1 MADSRRRGSK
11 KRTRARQ
18 VTIVVVTVVVV
29 GGGAAAAWAATRPA
43 DESYRTAVAGPSSV
57 TDSLALTGTIQPVTQ
72 ATVAF
77 PMSGQVASVS
87 VHLGQ
92 TVGVGQVLSQL
103 NTTSLAST
111 VSADQSA
118 VATAQAKLAS
128 DQTSQTS
135 VSDVSDQV
143 TTPSA
148 SGSGKSGSSGTS
160 SKVTSLLKG
169 LSADQ
174 NAVRKAQ
181 QQVDAALT
189 LVSAANKQV
198 AATCPAVVASLNELA
213 GSGSTSADRSASTR
227 SSSRGSSSGESS
239 RSGSSSSETSTTDS
253 PTSTTTPP
261 PPSGPSP
268 TQVTDCTT
276 LIDQASEDEAKAAT
290 DEHALT
296 SAVTA
301 LSGSLNKVV
310 AAVGQSAQSSGSSG
324 SGSGSSSGSHGSGS
338 GSGSGSRSDSGS
350 SGGSGSGGRSGSSGP
365 ASADQIAA
373 DQASVDA
380 ADAQLAA
387 AQQNL
392 AAATLVS
399 PIAGTVADV
408 TITAGQSASA
418 NSTTA
423 HVVVIGPGQNEVT
436 TAVTDTQVGTVKPG
450 QDAQVTPDGATK
462 PIAGKVTAIGALGTT
477 TSGGSASYPVTISLD
492 PTTQPLF
499 DGSTASVAVTL
510 GTAQA
515 AVTVPTSAVQTFG
528 GFSVVSR
535 MVDGKPTITRVTLGV
550 VGPTVTQVIGGLKAG
565 DVVSLANISEAM
577 PTSGNTNTRGLT
589 GGAGARGGFGGGA
602 GGARTTGGR

>member
-227 SSSRGSSSGESS
+227 SS